1 MLRNKRSAFIA
12 ALMGVISLSPIALL
26 PAQDAVLG
34 QAVSGS
40 QTVSTAVSSVIAGEN
55 SSAST
60 AAAYLASPNQ
70 STCSASTKVK
80 GRTTSPAT
88 ALPLDSVSGIQI
100 GMVISTTTGIAAGTR
115 VVGITA
121 ATNTITISPATT
133 ATINNNANLSFS
145 GCYQSFFS
153 VNNKGAI
160 AVTSFG
166 ISQSVSTTAPY
177 SITLQSCSG
186 SWNEGTGTCSGSI
199 TNIVETVSGAS
210 AVIQVNTALAEGSGT
225 VRLRAL
231 CNTNSQESTISI
243 TINSATNF
251 RAGIT
256 SHS

>member
-1 MLRNKRSAFIA
+1 MLINKRSAFIT

-26 PAQDAVLG
+26 PAQAAVLG

-40 QTVSTAVSSVIAGEN
+40 QTVSTAVSSVIAGVN

-60 AAAYLASPNQ
+60 AAAYLVSPSQ

-88 ALPLDSVSGIQI
+88 ALPLDSVAGIEI

-115 VVGITA
+115 VVGINV
-121 ATNTITISPATT
+121 ATRTITISPATT

-153 VNNKGAI
+153 VNNKGEI

-166 ISQSVSTTAPY
+166 ISQSVSTAAPY

-186 SWNEGTGTCSGSI
+186 SWNEGTGSCSGSV
-199 TNIVETVSGAS
+199 TNIVETVSGSS

>member
-1 MLRNKRSAFIA
+1 
-12 ALMGVISLSPIALL
+12 
-26 PAQDAVLG
+26 
-34 QAVSGS
+34 
-40 QTVSTAVSSVIAGEN
+40 
-55 SSAST
+55 
-60 AAAYLASPNQ
+60 
-70 STCSASTKVK
+70 
-80 GRTTSPAT
+80 
-88 ALPLDSVSGIQI
+88 
-100 GMVISTTTGIAAGTR
+100 MVISTTTGIAAGTR
-115 VVGITA
+115 VVGITV

-166 ISQSVSTTAPY
+166 ISQSVSTDAPY

-186 SWNEGTGTCSGSI
+186 SWNEGTGSCSGSI
-199 TNIVETVSGAS
+199 TNIVETVSGSS